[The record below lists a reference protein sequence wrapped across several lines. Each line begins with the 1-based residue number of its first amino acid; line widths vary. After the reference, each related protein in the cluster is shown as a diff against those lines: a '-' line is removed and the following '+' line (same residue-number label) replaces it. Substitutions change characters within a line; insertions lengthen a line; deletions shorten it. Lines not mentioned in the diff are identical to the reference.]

1 MAKIIHWYKHRT
13 KKKTKDDDNAVS
25 TKTMENVKNH
35 RNIKLITTEAR
46 GNNWA
51 FEHNYHITIFN
62 NFLIIFK
69 FISNK
74 NKKNTDTCQ

>member
-1 MAKIIHWYKHRT
+1 
-13 KKKTKDDDNAVS
+13 
-25 TKTMENVKNH
+25 MENVKNH

-46 GNNWA
+46 GNNLA

-74 NKKNTDTCQ
+74 NKKNTHTCQ